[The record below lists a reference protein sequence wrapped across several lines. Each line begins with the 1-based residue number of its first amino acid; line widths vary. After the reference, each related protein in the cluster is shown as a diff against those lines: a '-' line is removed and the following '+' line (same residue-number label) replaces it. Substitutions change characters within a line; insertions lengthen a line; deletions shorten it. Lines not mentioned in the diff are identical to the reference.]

1 MIKKIKNVVKAIYAS
16 KRLNEELLWANVF
29 HDSIKETWAD
39 KIAFNI
45 GRWAGSYAFFYVLF
59 RILNDYK
66 PKNILEFGLGE
77 STKMISKYIVANG
90 EYKKHIVI
98 EQDEN
103 WKNIYLNNNSNTLSG
118 NSIIKIMPM
127 IEKTYK
133 GATYK
138 SYNNIE
144 SIKDIS
150 FDFYLIDGPH
160 GSENFSRFDIFTIL
174 KDKSPLDEFIILFD
188 DYERFG
194 EKQTVDEVV
203 KMLESKK
210 IKLFTKSYTGV
221 KSVFIVAT
229 EKYKYATSF

>member
-16 KRLNEELLWANVF
+16 KSLNEELLWANVF

-39 KIAFNI
+39 KVALNI
-45 GRWAGSYAFFYVLF
+45 GRWAGSYTFFYVLF

-66 PKNILEFGLGE
+66 PKKILEFGLGE
-77 STKMISKYIVANG
+77 STKLINKYIDSNK
-90 EYKKHIVI
+90 EFKEHIVI
-98 EQDEN
+98 EHDEN
-103 WKNIYLNNNSNTLSG
+103 WKNIYLNNNTFSDSSTM
-118 NSIIKIMPM
+118 KIMSLV
-127 IEKTYK
+127 ERTYK

-138 SYNNIE
+138 SYDSIE
-144 SIKDIS
+144 NIKDIPI
-150 FDFYLIDGPH
+150 DFYLIDGPH

-174 KDKSPLDEFIILFD
+174 KDKTPLDDFIILFD
-188 DYERFG
+188 DYNRFG
-194 EKQTVDEVV
+194 EKQTVDEVIE
-203 KMLESKK
+203 MLKSKE